1 LADGSR
7 RYRMAFLCPSVRCEK
22 GAVLLGIVQRNGHI
36 SFISKKLLVN
46 DEFVSIAQ
54 SGRSPEK
61 RFRFSSKCIS
71 TSCKQ
76 WTDGRCGVIDRVIDI
91 IQPDREITELPD
103 CSIRSECRWHKQ
115 RGDRDCTVCP
125 EIITDLNL

>member
-7 RYRMAFLCPSVRCEK
+7 RYRMAFLCPSARCEK
-22 GAVLLGIVQRNGHI
+22 GAVLLGIVQRNGRI

-71 TSCKQ
+71 TGCKQ
-76 WTDGRCGVIDRVIDI
+76 WTDGRCGVIDKVIDI

-115 RGDRDCTVCP
+115 RDNRACTVCP